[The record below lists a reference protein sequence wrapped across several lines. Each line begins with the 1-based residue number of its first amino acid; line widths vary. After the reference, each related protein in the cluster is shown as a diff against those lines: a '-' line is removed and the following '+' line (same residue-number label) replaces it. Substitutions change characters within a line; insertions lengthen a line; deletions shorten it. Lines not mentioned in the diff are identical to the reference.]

1 MTIIGEAMK
10 RQGLST
16 AVVAERAGYS
26 WWLVDR
32 LAHDEALLARATLV
46 QIGSVCEAVGL
57 EPVEVMRVVG
67 VVRDTP
73 ETW

>member
-16 AVVAERAGYS
+16 AVVAERSGYS

-57 EPVEVMRVVG
+57 EPVEVMRALC
-67 VVRDTP
+67 RYFFQSA
-73 ETW
+73 WS

>member
-16 AVVAERAGYS
+16 AVVAERSGYS

-32 LAHDEALLARATLV
+32 LAHDEVLLARATLV

-57 EPVEVMRVVG
+57 EPVEVMRALY
-67 VVRDTP
+67 RYFFQSA
-73 ETW
+73 WS